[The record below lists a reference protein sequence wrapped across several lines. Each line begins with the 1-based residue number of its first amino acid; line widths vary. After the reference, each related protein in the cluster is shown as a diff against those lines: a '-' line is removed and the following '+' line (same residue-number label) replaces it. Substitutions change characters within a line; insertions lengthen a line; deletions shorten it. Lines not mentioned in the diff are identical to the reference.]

1 MSDGEYDVEDWG
13 DGDDNGDDQ
22 WGDANSGGGDVND
35 DKIEIEN
42 NFYEAEGMLKDN
54 PTEALE
60 RFETVVMMEEQRDE
74 SEYSFNS
81 HKYIVILAAQLGQY
95 DKMIKS

>member
-1 MSDGEYDVEDWG
+1 
-13 DGDDNGDDQ
+13 
-22 WGDANSGGGDVND
+22 
-35 DKIEIEN
+35 
-42 NFYEAEGMLKDN
+42 MLKDN
-54 PTEALE
+54 PAEALE

-74 SEYSFNS
+74 HEYSFNS

>member
-13 DGDDNGDDQ
+13 EDGGDDEN
-22 WGDANSGGGDVND
+22 WGDGGAAAEGGDD

-54 PTEALE
+54 AAEALE

>member
-1 MSDGEYDVEDWG
+1 MSDNEYDVEDWG
-13 DGDDNGDDQ
+13 DGGDDDAGG
-22 WGDANSGGGDVND
+22 WGCDGPENEGGDD

-81 HKYIVILAAQLGQY
+81 HKYIVILAAQLG
-95 DKMIKS
+95 